1 MNVLESMRVAL
12 SALIAN
18 KLRSILTMLG
28 VIIGVGA
35 VIIMIAIIQGARQKA
50 IANFRGNGADIVFA
64 FYAPKREGGG
74 AARLDG
80 MNLDDVEAIR
90 RQRLSPTSHDGQHG
104 RFTVR
109 S

>member
-50 IANFRGNGADIVFA
+50 IANFRGNGEDIVFA
-64 FYAPKREGGG
+64 VYAPKREGGHTEKIE
-74 AARLDG
+74 G
-80 MNLDDVEAIR
+80 MNIEEVQATS
-90 RQRLSPTSHDGQHG
+90 RQETIIDALVTRL
-104 RFTVR
+104 
-109 S
+109 